1 MYNLLLVAHSYL
13 RWLVLVALLFSL
25 FRAYR
30 GWLGAKTFTAFDNTV
45 RHVTA
50 TICHLQLVAGLALYG
65 VSPLIHYFWQNYKE
79 AVHERDIRYFAMEH
93 STTMLVS
100 IMLIT
105 LGSVLAKRKANDK
118 DKFKTMAIWYSIG
131 FVLIVASVP
140 WPFSPMAVRPY
151 FR

>member
-30 GWLGAKTFTAFDNTV
+30 GWLGGKTFTAFDNTV

-50 TICHLQLVAGLALYG
+50 TICHVQLIVALLLYY
-65 VSPLIHYFWQNYKE
+65 VSPLVTYFWQNYKAE
-79 AVHERDIRYFAMEH
+79 VHERSIRYFAMEH

-100 IMLIT
+100 IVLIT
-105 LGSVLAKRKANDK
+105 IGSVLAKRKQSDAA
-118 DKFKTMAIWYSIG
+118 KFKTMAIWYSIG
-131 FVLIVASVP
+131 FVLIFASVP
-140 WPFSPMAVRPY
+140 WPFSPMAMRPY